1 MANGKIP
8 QTLRDKSIRTDAEE
22 GIVRRCCVKAG
33 HLGIG
38 EERVGPP
45 DAAKHLVTD
54 AEFILVAGPGEV
66 ESRVVPIL
74 TEVEVYREVLQI

>member
-1 MANGKIP
+1 
-8 QTLRDKSIRTDAEE
+8 
-22 GIVRRCCVKAG
+22 VKAG

-38 EERVGPP
+38 KERVGPP

-54 AEFILVAGPGEV
+54 AEFVLVAGPGEV

-74 TEVEVYREVLQI
+74 TEVEVYREVLQFSPYYYY